1 MKKNFKQGIISSV
14 VSSLFLLLVEL
25 LFYLNPIILGYLHQF
40 VGHPSLKLIQSPL
53 ELTWWIILL
62 IIFNAFFT
70 FFLHILFFL
79 LSTVFSGSLYMK
91 ALLFCSLVWFV
102 KMIPLSAHALL
113 LLSLPAGLSL
123 IHICL
128 SLFVYLIMSFS
139 MPKFFELLFA
149 IYDEEDLRLK
159 QAAQEHRKIE
169 RARKKEDKYSI
180 PKEEPVSTDQGINSS
195 PESDIESNEDEEPSN
210 D

>member
-1 MKKNFKQGIISSV
+1 
-14 VSSLFLLLVEL
+14 
-25 LFYLNPIILGYLHQF
+25 
-40 VGHPSLKLIQSPL
+40 
-53 ELTWWIILL
+53 
-62 IIFNAFFT
+62 
-70 FFLHILFFL
+70 
-79 LSTVFSGSLYMK
+79 
-91 ALLFCSLVWFV
+91 
-102 KMIPLSAHALL
+102 
-113 LLSLPAGLSL
+113 
-123 IHICL
+123 
-128 SLFVYLIMSFS
+128 